1 MSLDKRQMFPCPLFG
16 MHFRNNDFTV
26 LLSHSILTADDGEY
40 CGTTADIHKEGEA
53 NNAFSN
59 YTQTHRFLQLPFP
72 YSSHS
77 QTVSCSYHSLQ
88 LPHSESVLQL
98 PFPAAP
104 ILTKCLAFTIPLQLP
119 YLKSVL
125 HLPFPYS
132 SHTQR
137 VSCSYYSHTAPTFR
151 ECLEVTIPHTAPTL
165 SECLAV
171 TFP

>member
-88 LPHSESVLQL
+88 LPYSQSVLQL

-104 ILTKCLAFTIPLQLP
+104 TLRECLAVTIPCSSHTHKVSCIYHSLTAPILKECLAFTIPLQLP
-119 YLKSVL
+119 YSKSVL
-125 HLPFPYS
+125 QLLFPYS
-132 SHTQR
+132 SHIQR
-137 VSCSYYSHTAPTFR
+137 VS
-151 ECLEVTIPHTAPTL
+151 
-165 SECLAV
+165 
-171 TFP
+171 